1 MLIIIFICFRT
12 NNVRSKHNNRLV
24 SKANALW
31 MNRLMT
37 LIVVFYVIN
46 WIVNL
51 IKLMHWLI
59 LSLCADYLNCVGNG
73 PSGITLSYM
82 LAGNWPHWNP
92 QDITN
97 HPDELLRAR
106 LSCADSKKSLVEQ
119 DLVELAEGLEGR
131 STNPVS
137 LLVRSLTLSHLDNF
151 ITHTFT

>member
-1 MLIIIFICFRT
+1 
-12 NNVRSKHNNRLV
+12 
-24 SKANALW
+24 
-31 MNRLMT
+31 
-37 LIVVFYVIN
+37 
-46 WIVNL
+46 
-51 IKLMHWLI
+51 
-59 LSLCADYLNCVGNG
+59 
-73 PSGITLSYM
+73 M

-151 ITHTFT
+151 IAYIHVTQSKNERETNGIIFMHLFLPYCS